1 MSPLI
6 SITISCF
13 QNYALAGQS
22 GYVYRFTIFGD
33 NLNNIEEGL
42 EDLEAGIGLSGKT
55 VLDLVH
61 DMPEGTQVFFD
72 NFFSSPALLAKL
84 K

>member
-1 MSPLI
+1 
-6 SITISCF
+6 
-13 QNYALAGQS
+13 
-22 GYVYRFTIFGD
+22 
-33 NLNNIEEGL
+33 L